1 MNKGICKINSNWIMY
16 FGIKSLGSFFE
27 WVVIYY
33 EYVDSKLLLLL
44 LLLLLFDHYYH
55 VWERAKWF

>member
-1 MNKGICKINSNWIMY
+1 MY

-44 LLLLLFDHYYH
+44 LLLFDHYYH